1 MRCRQF
7 GAEGPPIGSAERKPE
22 WPAGPRSVDNEP
34 MPLTARRAS
43 TTDRVRGGV
52 VAVLAVVQLVVAG
65 LGGSGALGESVGVVA
80 RAYPSPVLPA
90 GWTFAIW
97 APIYLAF
104 LGYAGYQL
112 LPAQQSR
119 AVHRATGWWLAAS
132 AALNAAWI
140 LAFSARFV
148 LLAELLLVGLLVV
161 LARVFGRLS
170 HERAAGTAERVAL
183 RFPVALYTGWV
194 SLALVAGTAA
204 TGVRLGLPGD
214 GALATIAAMLML
226 MVAAAI
232 VASVATFGTAVV
244 GYAVSAVWA
253 LIGIALNGPPAAV
266 GVTAAVATVVVL
278 FATARRVSTSGD
290 PRRAAW
296 G

>member
-1 MRCRQF
+1 
-7 GAEGPPIGSAERKPE
+7 
-22 WPAGPRSVDNEP
+22 

-43 TTDRVRGGV
+43 TTDRARVVV

-65 LGGSGALGESVGVVA
+65 LGGRGAVGESVGVVA
-80 RAYPSPVLPA
+80 RSYPSPVLPA

-97 APIYLAF
+97 GPIYLAF

-112 LPAQQSR
+112 LPAQQGR
-119 AVHRATGWWLAAS
+119 AVHRATGWWLATS
-132 AALNAAWI
+132 AVLNVAWI
-140 LAFSARFV
+140 FAFSARFV

-170 HERAAGTAERVAL
+170 HERATGTAERVAL

-226 MVAAAI
+226 LVAAGI
-232 VASVATFGTAVV
+232 VASVVTFATAVV
-244 GYAVSAVWA
+244 GYAMSAVWA
-253 LIGIALNGPPAAV
+253 LVGIALNGPPAAV

-278 FATARRVSTSGD
+278 FAAARRVSTSGD